1 MEGGRSPMVIWSGN
15 GRPGSYRG
23 SSGPRHSSQTAIG
36 AGARSAPQA
45 RQRSGRAVSGGETM
59 ADGVASIRFLAPC
72 LTWRQYAPN
81 HHESSIV
88 NRKYRS
94 GTGQVNHPLGLG
106 GGGGSRSNGGSRA
119 TGGVR
124 PGGG

>member
-23 SSGPRHSSQTAIG
+23 SGGPRHCPQMAVG

-88 NRKYRS
+88 NRKIEAEPARS
-94 GTGQVNHPLGLG
+94 TTP
-106 GGGGSRSNGGSRA
+106 
-119 TGGVR
+119 
-124 PGGG
+124 